1 MATTDH
7 HSYAAQVR
15 LPAGE
20 PEGVSPS
27 RIVIQHHRAPRVEW
41 NVDVATGGHMLHLAI
56 AQCVFNNVLRLGAEQ
71 RILLSDVNVAVDGD
85 FNTEGTASTGID
97 CVIEL
102 NGDSDRANLIALAK
116 NAFDESS
123 VVAVLRRAGR
133 VELQSVRA
141 MPSNE
146 PPGAA

>member
-1 MATTDH
+1 
-7 HSYAAQVR
+7 
-15 LPAGE
+15 
-20 PEGVSPS
+20 
-27 RIVIQHHRAPRVEW
+27 
-41 NVDVATGGHMLHLAI
+41 MLHLAI
-56 AQCVFNNVLRLGAEQ
+56 AQCVFNNVLRHGAEQ

-85 FNTEGTASTGID
+85 FNAEGTASTGID

-141 MPSNE
+141 RPSNE

>member
-20 PEGVSPS
+20 PEPISPS

-41 NVDVATGGHMLHLAI
+41 NVEIATGGHMLHLAL
-56 AQCVFNNVLRLGAEQ
+56 AQCVFNNVLRLAADEQ
-71 RILLSDVNVAVDGD
+71 IALRDASVAVDGD
-85 FNTEGTASTGID
+85 FNADGTASTGID

-102 NGDSDRANLIALAK
+102 NGDADRANLVSLAEM
-116 NAFDESS
+116 AFDESS
-123 VVAVLRRAGR
+123 VVAVLRRAGP
-133 VELQSVRA
+133 VELRSVRA
-141 MPSNE
+141 MQSDE